1 MGRLIDVNRYAAG
14 LRSKQLTKEL
24 EGIVKDMNK
33 QTGELLKELDK
44 LPKEFTKRR
53 RKSAMRKAG
62 KVFVKTCQSFVKDS
76 KANHFRYNKGE
87 PIEYVSGNLR
97 RSIQVLNLRKA
108 MNSVYVGA
116 KITRKSLDKYGESD
130 KTTQPYYAHMVEYGT
145 KHSAPQGFMR
155 KGFSA
160 GKGEAMLTLQSEIK
174 KIFKRYEK
182 SIKKKNKKR

>member
-1 MGRLIDVNRYAAG
+1 MGRLVDVKRYAAG
-14 LRSKQLTKEL
+14 LRSKRLTGEL
-24 EGIVKDMNK
+24 NDIVKDMNK
-33 QTGELLKELDK
+33 QTTELIKELDR
-44 LPKEFTKRR
+44 LPKAYTKRR

-62 KVFVKTCQSFVKDS
+62 KVFVETCQSFVKDS
-76 KANHFRYNKGE
+76 KESHFRYKNGE

-108 MNSVYVGA
+108 VNSVYVGA
-116 KITRKSLDKYGESD
+116 KITRKSLSKYGDSD

-160 GKGEAMLTLQSEIK
+160 GKGQAIIVLTSEIK

-182 SIKKKNKKR
+182 SIKKKTKR